1 MLVRKKYEAEHRED
15 LPPLPQQS
23 GRASDTKLTV
33 KNSLMTAWEKPTKNY
48 LIVFEWLSKFVL
60 FKDYL

>member
-33 KNSLMTAWEKPTKNY
+33 KNSLMTA
-48 LIVFEWLSKFVL
+48 
-60 FKDYL
+60 